1 MRSGLQQ
8 GSITRRMIGFT
19 WLQRAPFRS
28 ISGPPQGSGR
38 GRVQELIWVVLG
50 AHLGLPGRSFVGELE
65 LIFPNSELR
74 CCSRHREVHGKSEN
88 VTL

>member
-1 MRSGLQQ
+1 MGV
-8 GSITRRMIGFT
+8 T
-19 WLQRAPFRS
+19 WYHRAPFRS

-38 GRVQELIWVVLG
+38 GRLQELIWGVLG
-50 AHLGLPGRSFVGELE
+50 AHLGLPGRSFVVKLV
-65 LIFPNSELR
+65 LIFPNSELI